1 MVHQLIE
8 RDSVKIGN
16 HVHGPSINKRE
27 RERKRFFVLIGKG
40 QRQCPVRF

>member
-27 RERKRFFVLIGKG
+27 REEEIFRFN
-40 QRQCPVRF
+40 RQGPNTMPR